1 MKRTIGL
8 LLLGSVA
15 MGLICGCDT
24 TPEVIYV
31 PQPSHTGRD
40 VGITLA
46 VVGAGVG
53 LTLLAVHGRHIV
65 KGCVSGEP
73 GSLSL
78 GTDDAQ
84 RFTLVGAPASMHA
97 GELLKL
103 KGHKGA
109 KDKSG
114 HRNFLIDGVA
124 KDYGPCKSASATP

>member
-1 MKRTIGL
+1 MRRIIGS

-15 MGLICGCDT
+15 LGLICGCDT
-24 TPEVIYV
+24 NVVYV

-53 LTLLAVHGRHIV
+53 LTLLAVHGRHVV

-73 GSLSL
+73 GNLSL

-84 RFTLVGAPASMHA
+84 SFALVGAPASMHA
-97 GELLKL
+97 GEMLKL

-109 KDKSG
+109 KDKAG

-124 KDYGPCKSASATP
+124 RDYGPCKSASGTP

>member
-1 MKRTIGL
+1 MRKLTLSML
-8 LLLGSVA
+8 LLVLPLS
-15 MGLICGCDT
+15 LLNGCT
-24 TPEVIYV
+24 TGTTVVYV

-53 LTLLAVHGRHIV
+53 LTLLAVHGKHFV
-65 KGCVSGEP
+65 KGCVSGAP

-97 GELLKL
+97 GEMMRL

-114 HRNFLIDGVA
+114 NRNFLVDGVA
-124 KDYGPCKSASATP
+124 KDYGPCKVASPTS